1 MTVPASSGTGEQG
14 VRADHGGRPAR
25 RTSSVPI
32 GELVFAGI
40 MVALGV
46 FAVGGI
52 FLIHV
57 PVGMKA
63 GPTVFPIFVS
73 VILLASAVAVLIG
86 VLRGERGGAE
96 EAEDIDESLPTDWVI
111 LAKLAGLVVAH
122 LLLIEP
128 LGWAPAAALLFGGV
142 AWSLAAKRWWMALL
156 IGIAVALVI
165 QVVFGGLLGLSL
177 PWGPALGWL
186 GRMF

>member
-1 MTVPASSGTGEQG
+1 MRIG
-14 VRADHGGRPAR
+14 RDGRPAR
-25 RTSSVPI
+25 RVPSAPV

-46 FAVGGI
+46 FAVVGV

-73 VILLASAVAVLIG
+73 VILLASAVAVLVG
-86 VLRGERGGAE
+86 VLRGGAE
-96 EAEDIDESLPTDWVI
+96 GAEDIDASLPTDWVT

-142 AWSLAAKRWWMALL
+142 AWSLGAKRWWMAFV
-156 IGIAVALVI
+156 IGIVIALVI
-165 QVVFGGLLGLSL
+165 QIVFGGLLGLSL

>member
-1 MTVPASSGTGEQG
+1 MTVPASPGAEKRG
-14 VRADHGGRPAR
+14 VRADHHGRPVHRAR
-25 RTSSVPI
+25 SAPI
-32 GELVFAGI
+32 GELVFAAI

-46 FAVGGI
+46 FAVVGI

-63 GPTVFPIFVS
+63 GPTVFPIFVAAL
-73 VILLASAVAVLIG
+73 LLASAVAVLVG
-86 VLRGERGGAE
+86 VLRGDRGGPE
-96 EAEDIDESLPTDWVI
+96 EAEDIDESLPTDWTT

-122 LLLIEP
+122 LFLIEP

-142 AWSLAAKRWWMALL
+142 AWSLSAKRWWVAFLV
-156 IGIAVALVI
+156 GIVVALVI
-165 QVVFGGLLGLSL
+165 QIVFGGLLGLSL

>member
-1 MTVPASSGTGEQG
+1 MRV
-14 VRADHGGRPAR
+14 DHDGLPAR
-25 RTSSVPI
+25 RSPSVPV

-46 FAVGGI
+46 FAVVGI

-96 EAEDIDESLPTDWVI
+96 EAEDIDESLPTDWVT

-142 AWSLAAKRWWMALL
+142 AWSLAAKRWWMAFL
-156 IGIAVALVI
+156 IGIVVALVI
-165 QVVFGGLLGLSL
+165 QVTFGGLLGLSL

>member
-1 MTVPASSGTGEQG
+1 MRVDQ
-14 VRADHGGRPAR
+14 DGRPAR
-25 RTSSVPI
+25 RSPSVPI

-46 FAVGGI
+46 FSVVGI

-73 VILLASAVAVLIG
+73 IILLASALTVLIG

-96 EAEDIDESLPTDWVI
+96 EAEDVDTSLSTDWVT
-111 LAKLAGLVVAH
+111 LAKLAGLVVTH

-128 LGWAPAAALLFGGV
+128 LGWAPAAAVLFGGV
-142 AWSLAAKRWWMALL
+142 AWSLAAKRWWMAFL
-156 IGIAVALVI
+156 IGIVVALVI
-165 QVVFGGLLGLSL
+165 QVAFGGLLGLSL

>member
-1 MTVPASSGTGEQG
+1 MTVPASSGAGEQG
-14 VRADHGGRPAR
+14 VRVDHDGRPAR
-25 RTSSVPI
+25 RASSVPI

-46 FAVGGI
+46 FAVVGI

-73 VILLASAVAVLIG
+73 VILLASAVAVLVG

-96 EAEDIDESLPTDWVI
+96 EAEDIDESLPTDWVT

-128 LGWAPAAALLFGGV
+128 LGWVPAAALLFGGV
-142 AWSLAAKRWWMALL
+142 AWSLAAKRWWMAFLV
-156 IGIAVALVI
+156 GIVVAFVI